1 MVCMHIQR
9 KSFGKYKIQTPD
21 HILGMTSGD
30 EMRTEGNMYTA
41 EGQYVPLKVLQT
53 NGSLDNLPLL

>member
-1 MVCMHIQR
+1 MVCMHIKR

-21 HILGMTSGD
+21 HILEMTSGD

-41 EGQYVPLKVLQT
+41 G
-53 NGSLDNLPLL
+53 NG